1 MDELSVLLALEQ
13 LRSNPSYHAAEVL
26 RRNTSGNARAM
37 ASAAAGSSE
46 HRAVL
51 LLVSTWEVIAV
62 LISGAKKK
70 DSIFEVTPIC
80 HMYDELKE
88 AIAVLGRDVPGYGGN
103 FAKLNTDYQKW
114 LNNKKGKAY
123 RTAACNGLFAKFG

>member
-13 LRSNPSYHAAEVL
+13 LR
-26 RRNTSGNARAM
+26 NTM
-37 ASAAAGSSE
+37 ASAAAGSFE
-46 HRAVL
+46 HRAAL
-51 LLVSTWEVIAV
+51 LLISTWEVIAI

-70 DSIFEVTPIC
+70 DKIFEVTPIC

-103 FAKLNTDYQKW
+103 FAKLNTEYQKW
-114 LNNKKGKAY
+114 LRKKDKAY